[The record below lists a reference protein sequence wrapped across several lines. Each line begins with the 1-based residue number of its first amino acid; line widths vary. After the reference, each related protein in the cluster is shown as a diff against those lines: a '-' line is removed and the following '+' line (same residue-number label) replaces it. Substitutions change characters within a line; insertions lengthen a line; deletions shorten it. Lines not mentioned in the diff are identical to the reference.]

1 MSHIPLSDTHLIDNK
16 NHNDFFHHH
25 QNQEVNLNYH
35 HYNSDI
41 ISSEKESLADYHHH
55 PKKLQKFG
63 ENSQNFDKF
72 GNESNEKSK
81 EFSRRKSSHFFF
93 HLFLPTLIKANLIN
107 PRLIKEK
114 SKINESADFREFL
127 QRRLLV
133 MRLKERIVILLI
145 GICCVLC
152 VLFVFQ
158 AKIVDDSAWEYP
170 KKFK

>member
-1 MSHIPLSDTHLIDNK
+1 MSDTHLTDNK
-16 NHNDFFHHH
+16 NHNDFFHY
-25 QNQEVNLNYH
+25 QNQEVNLNHH

-41 ISSEKESLADYHHH
+41 ISGEKESLASYHHN
-55 PKKLQKFG
+55 PKILQSKFG
-63 ENSQNFDKF
+63 KNLQNFDKF
-72 GNESNEKSK
+72 ENESNEKSK
-81 EFSRRKSSHFFF
+81 EYSRRKSSNFFV
-93 HLFLPTLIKANLIN
+93 HLFLPTLIKTNLTN
-107 PRLIKEK
+107 LPRLIKEK
-114 SKINESADFREFL
+114 SKINESAEFREFL

-158 AKIVDDSAWEYP
+158 AKVVDDTAWEYP

>member
-1 MSHIPLSDTHLIDNK
+1 MN
-16 NHNDFFHHH
+16 HHH
-25 QNQEVNLNYH
+25 H
-35 HYNSDI
+35 NSGI
-41 ISSEKESLADYHHH
+41 ISGEKESLADYHHPNH
-55 PKKLQKFG
+55 YPKKLQSKLGKNSQSFYKFG
-63 ENSQNFDKF
+63 KNPQNFDKF

-81 EFSRRKSSHFFF
+81 EYSRRKSSNFFF

-107 PRLIKEK
+107 PPRLIKEK

-158 AKIVDDSAWEYP
+158 AKVVDDSAWEYP